1 MDFAYTDKVK
11 AMQAKLNAFMDKHV
25 YPNEHRFHQ
34 EVLENRRKGNPWIP
48 TKIIEELKP
57 KARAA
62 ALWNLFLPHSKRA
75 PEGLSNLE
83 YAPLCEIMGRVT
95 FAPEVFN
102 CSAPDTGNM
111 ETIERYGS
119 EEHKRHWLEPLLRG
133 EMRSA
138 FLMTEPDV
146 ASSDATNIQCR
157 IEKKGDE
164 YVINGRKWWSSGGGD
179 PRCKLY
185 IVMGRTNPDA
195 PRHSQQSMILV
206 PSDAP
211 GVKVL
216 RSLSVFGYDDAPHG
230 HMEIE
235 LKNVRVPA
243 SNILLGEGRGFEI
256 AQGRLGPGRIHHC
269 MRQIGVAERALELM
283 CKRSLSRV
291 AFGRTI
297 AEQGV
302 TRERIAQAR
311 IMIDSTRW
319 LVLNAAYMMDT
330 AGNKVAKAEI
340 AMIKVLA
347 PNMAL
352 QVIDWAMQA
361 HGGAG
366 VSDDFPLAMMY
377 AHSRTLRFADGPDDV
392 HRNAIAKLELAKHMS
407 LPKSAKTA

>member
-34 EVLENRRKGNPWIP
+34 EVLENRGKGNPWIP

-243 SNILLGEGRGFEI
+243 SNLLLGEGRGFEI

-347 PNMAL
+347 PNMTL

-377 AHSRTLRFADGPDDV
+377 AHSRTLRFADGPDEV

-407 LPKSAKTA
+407 VPKSAKTA

>member
-1 MDFAYTDKVK
+1 
-11 AMQAKLNAFMDKHV
+11 
-25 YPNEHRFHQ
+25 
-34 EVLENRRKGNPWIP
+34 
-48 TKIIEELKP
+48 
-57 KARAA
+57 
-62 ALWNLFLPHSKRA
+62 
-75 PEGLSNLE
+75 
-83 YAPLCEIMGRVT
+83 
-95 FAPEVFN
+95 
-102 CSAPDTGNM
+102 
-111 ETIERYGS
+111 
-119 EEHKRHWLEPLLRG
+119 
-133 EMRSA
+133 
-138 FLMTEPDV
+138 
-146 ASSDATNIQCR
+146 
-157 IEKKGDE
+157 
-164 YVINGRKWWSSGGGD
+164 
-179 PRCKLY
+179 
-185 IVMGRTNPDA
+185 
-195 PRHSQQSMILV
+195 
-206 PSDAP
+206 
-211 GVKVL
+211 
-216 RSLSVFGYDDAPHG
+216 
-230 HMEIE
+230 

-377 AHSRTLRFADGPDDV
+377 AHSRTLRFADGPDEV

-407 LPKSAKTA
+407 VPKSAKTA